1 MKIYTVKKGKCLN
14 VKISGKAK
22 EIKIKYTNTE
32 YAKIISK
39 KADDS
44 IKFKGL
50 KKGITAVKI
59 KVNGVKTLK
68 LTLKVV

>member
-22 EIKIKYTNTE
+22 DVKNKYTNTE

-50 KKGITAVKI
+50 KKGTTTVKI
-59 KVNGVKTLK
+59 KVNGVKTLN
-68 LTLKVV
+68 LTVKIV